1 MLYKQ
6 PLLSCF
12 RIFYKNSFM
21 NSLGT
26 CEDKLNTLCLF
37 LLTDNRTE
45 ASLDDI
51 YITLSNLN
59 INISELLDYTNNVE
73 PVPLAVELPKFPAH
87 KNTNLN
93 FLKPGSKE
101 VLIRPVH
108 IYEYLP
114 PMLPADSKSILP
126 SHYLHSDSQFLK
138 SSSINMS
145 NDCETKTERYL
156 PTYTNTLTCM
166 NNANRLGVSKDSLDP
181 SQEGPKVTLSSSH
194 MFDEEGRPTREISS
208 VVMTTGGF
216 ISPAIEGKLPDT
228 KVPKF
233 VEKLMG
239 LDAPPPTSPAA
250 GVSSEKFKTAEYKH
264 PSNSTTL
271 TAGVNEAVHTYSLQP
286 KPVLNLEKSELAGD
300 VASQLV
306 VPSSKDL
313 IPNENG
319 SDITNIGVI
328 KKAGWSPI
336 TKHMQMPTIATK
348 LLNKA
353 KKKSPLDLQN
363 ALIAK
368 SYLPDAK
375 NSDTLISPR
384 VECSEKLHKK
394 NKRMLQ
400 NLLNPGFESCSV
412 SSDYS
417 NSVLQRHKIEKYLK
431 KQSKHQKKLL
441 HKQKQSEVL
450 KKNLELPK
458 IIGDKIPVPLSSSTK
473 TLRASSVVKESV
485 LPEVPKEK
493 TCLPKSGLTDISYTF
508 SQSSTTDNSISA
520 NNSGSTV
527 DNVKLSP
534 NATFLEKK
542 TLSGVKLS
550 TELDKNK
557 LNIFKK
563 ISKQKSQKPASPN
576 NRLPST
582 QMSGG
587 NDGQFIN
594 LPCGTTIT
602 PTPTSLKC
610 MIASDTILHN
620 SALIEKKSKVSV
632 NCELGG
638 MAENISAN
646 NITGVIIPNQIS
658 QPPLQISEDI
668 KPKKRGRKPGSKNL
682 PKQII
687 VSPIDSNDVSHS
699 KKLKKFKNSK
709 YDSQYPLH
717 LETRN
722 LLELTNPLDKLTPT
736 LGHGVDAI
744 TSSLSANIK
753 DVRKERKKTKS
764 KNLNMS
770 TTVQKEYNAETAVP
784 TKEEVNTIN
793 KKLMR
798 MDTILQ
804 PLGAFNDAM
813 VDPNAD
819 ITQTLSHKP
828 LCYKSP
834 TRKRQS
840 PQIPLQLHTIPSV
853 MPGSH
858 QSFMYKPVM
867 GGIPDLLKLCPFPSG
882 PGLIP
887 HSAQNMLYPRL
898 PPTFHLPI
906 PNLRQQST
914 TKPIITES
922 TINHSSLDPLLPLLN
937 DDFIF
942 CDVPQFVPESMT
954 HTSTL
959 SKPEMRNPETECSN
973 LEFHNLSTFCEKLL
987 ETPELWA
994 PLENISIPT
1003 SPGCMSLNTYEFPT
1017 PNENATNSLKPIT
1030 ETLMFGDATS
1040 SIASPTL
1047 NLDEILELFD
1057 ECNELPSSL
1066 LNNSNSPNQSE
1077 LDQSQLDLTATLL
1090 NFFQKEDIL
1099 AICNET
1105 AKNSTESSISGTSLE
1120 PTLFQASGERNY
1132 CNVPPFVPESMKLTP
1147 PDVISEMTKA
1157 ERECPKTPKV
1167 QHSTTVSEKIL
1178 KTPEIWSTPETGCK
1192 SIPSTPGGMSLNTYE
1207 LHLQNERATKSP
1219 KSNADNPVFVGGM
1232 YSKHASPSTV
1242 LAKSSAATSIL
1253 NTDDPIELSDDSIEY
1268 STTMLNSLSST
1279 NSKDLQQNQLH
1290 LTTTSLNFSQIE
1302 DYVPIRKDM
1311 TKNSSGD
1318 LYLSAKDPKMFPKAN
1333 KFLKT
1338 TKNFLP
1344 TPTENV
1350 SQIDLFSSEKRGVGK
1365 LAGGADL
1372 IPLISTGSAYSAKTI
1387 PSTSLTATVA
1397 APFSLSK
1404 KDIYSTNAFE
1414 NSLLSTN
1421 ITGNEFLSVNNELQ
1435 RKKKDH
1441 KKLKKLKDDKI
1452 KKKKDKKAKC
1462 KERTDH
1468 HENFLNKN
1476 EKSHKEKLKDSLRCD
1491 EEQQLVNKDLLK
1503 KLKKEKK
1510 KKNKQLFSED
1520 LVQADKKHATD
1531 TLGVSGVGK
1540 PTTMFSMYSTSTNLS
1555 ATTNLSSSTQSFVP
1569 KLTLKLG
1576 SSQSPTPDEDT
1587 SHRNYFSKSK
1597 TLNEFER
1604 KREPSPELARI
1615 SPLVTRPPKQKFN
1628 LAAET
1633 LSSSSNQ
1640 ITASGSSGNSTF
1652 DSINENNVNSVSAP
1666 KNPCVHSGVPPPNPW
1681 SSGSTLSASSVL
1693 LPQQLLQPLKSQE
1706 PLALSSK
1713 VDGGLLSNSIINTS
1727 RSLDVAARHSPV
1739 PLISETS
1746 RPSSYIDAEGNRVW
1760 ICPACGKVDDGSPM
1774 IGCDGCDA
1782 WYHWICVGITI
1793 APKDNED
1800 WFCRVCITRKKGIHA
1815 TDKKRKR
1822 SKKK

>member
-1 MLYKQ
+1 MTDHFMREILRTAVAQVCQTIGYHVVQ
-6 PLLSCF
+6 TTSFELLQD
-12 RIFYKNSFM
+12 ILQK
-21 NSLGT
+21 
-26 CEDKLNTLCLF
+26 F
-37 LLTDNRTE
+37 LHEFSRDLRRQVEHYNRTE

-922 TINHSSLDPLLPLLN
+922 
-937 DDFIF
+937 
-942 CDVPQFVPESMT
+942 
-954 HTSTL
+954 
-959 SKPEMRNPETECSN
+959 
-973 LEFHNLSTFCEKLL
+973 
-987 ETPELWA
+987 
-994 PLENISIPT
+994 
-1003 SPGCMSLNTYEFPT
+1003 
-1017 PNENATNSLKPIT
+1017 
-1030 ETLMFGDATS
+1030 
-1040 SIASPTL
+1040 
-1047 NLDEILELFD
+1047 
-1057 ECNELPSSL
+1057 
-1066 LNNSNSPNQSE
+1066 
-1077 LDQSQLDLTATLL
+1077 
-1090 NFFQKEDIL
+1090 
-1099 AICNET
+1099 
-1105 AKNSTESSISGTSLE
+1105 SISGTSLE

-1628 LAAET
+1628 LAET